1 MLSCCSS
8 HTYPCHHS
16 QSAHPGVFCN
26 TQEHCATLTSASLLF
41 LQADRWGAELY
52 TEDVESID
60 LSSRPFRI
68 TSGERSVLAHSVII
82 ATGATARRLNLPSE
96 ETYWSKGISAC
107 AICDGASP
115 LFKEREVAVV
125 GGGDSAAEEAVY
137 LTKYASRVHLLVRGP
152 AMRASKAMQDRA
164 LAHPKVR
171 RQCCCS
177 ALQQRLWTMYVAH
190 FCSNAAAPRQL
201 QCG

>member
-1 MLSCCSS
+1 
-8 HTYPCHHS
+8 
-16 QSAHPGVFCN
+16 
-26 TQEHCATLTSASLLF
+26 
-41 LQADRWGAELY
+41 
-52 TEDVESID
+52 
-60 LSSRPFRI
+60 
-68 TSGERSVLAHSVII
+68 VLAHSVII
-82 ATGATARRLNLPSE
+82 ATGATAKRLNLPSE

-171 RQCCCS
+171 RHRLSLSTTAACIDSVCS
-177 ALQQRLWTMYVAH
+177 ALLQQ
-190 FCSNAAAPRQL
+190 CSSATAAMQQL
-201 QCG
+201 QVDGDMQRCRLHTTQRGQRTKESSTLRPAVKMLRGCARY

>member
-1 MLSCCSS
+1 MPS
-8 HTYPCHHS
+8 
-16 QSAHPGVFCN
+16 
-26 TQEHCATLTSASLLF
+26 LF
-41 LQADRWGAELY
+41 LQAERWGAELY

-68 TSGERSVLAHSVII
+68 TSGERSMLAHSVII
-82 ATGATARRLNLPSE
+82 ATGATAKRLNLPSE

-171 RQCCCS
+171 SSVLMWERN
-177 ALQQRLWTMYVAH
+177 T
-190 FCSNAAAPRQL
+190 
-201 QCG
+201 